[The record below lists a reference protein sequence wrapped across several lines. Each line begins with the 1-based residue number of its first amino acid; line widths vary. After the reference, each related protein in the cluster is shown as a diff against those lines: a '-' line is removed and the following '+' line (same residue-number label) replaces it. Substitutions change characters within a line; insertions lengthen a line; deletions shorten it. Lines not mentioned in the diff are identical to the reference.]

1 MTVRKKNDEK
11 PVEQESVAEQDIPV
25 TDEPERSIYCGPSIA
40 KLGLVHATV
49 YLGGYPK
56 HIEKHQEKCPGIKHM
71 FVPVEKLSETLDAIQ
86 TAGTAPNIWVN
97 EILSYAKGGAE

>member
-1 MTVRKKNDEK
+1 MTVRKKSEEK
-11 PVEQESVAEQDIPV
+11 QADQDPT
-25 TDEPERSIYCGPSIA
+25 TDQATPETNEPARLIYCGPSIA

-56 HIEKHQEKCPGIKHM
+56 HIEKHQVKCPAIKHM
-71 FVPVEKLSETLDAIQ
+71 FVPVERLSETLEAIQ
-86 TAGTAPNIWVN
+86 TAGAAPNIWVN